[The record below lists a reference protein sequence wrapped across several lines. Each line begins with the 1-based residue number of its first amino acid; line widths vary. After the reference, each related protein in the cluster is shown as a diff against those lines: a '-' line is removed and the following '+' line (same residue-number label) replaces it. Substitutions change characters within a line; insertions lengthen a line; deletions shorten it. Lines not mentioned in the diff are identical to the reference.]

1 MSVSSAL
8 HYSLRFLLLH
18 ALIPLSVLLT
28 TWLYLYPVFNLCGFP
43 SPSSPPNGHFPF
55 LSTLAQHLHYQYDE
69 LAPFRLLV
77 FGDPQLEGDTSL
89 PADGREGLLG
99 FPSLGS
105 LISRVW
111 EADNLA
117 AAGAVVTSGLR
128 SFVEDIPH
136 AAFVARKRLDLL
148 GNDYYLAHIY
158 RTLHWWSRPT
168 HVAVLGDLLGS
179 QWIDDDEFERR
190 GERFWGRVFRG
201 GRKVEDDLT
210 MGREEAVGRAEVLGE
225 DGGAWSERVGCVVG
239 NHDAGYAG
247 DMTEERIERFE
258 RVFGGVNWD
267 VHFRLPETTNT
278 TAPSS
283 GPSEPRE
290 IHLITLNSLNLD
302 TPALSP
308 LLQTNTYAFLNRLL
322 DSSLAPWP
330 TNRNHFTILLTHLP
344 LYKPPGVCVDAPF
357 FSFHDEA
364 MGGGIREQNHL
375 SEGSSRILLEE
386 VFRLSKGE
394 GEERNGV
401 VLTGHDHEGCD
412 VYHYPS
418 LGPSSDPPD
427 PSSRPDHP
435 WNVTTKPHPAVP
447 SLREITVRSMMGSYG
462 GNAGLLSV
470 WFNDES
476 GEWACEYQDCAL
488 GVQHWW
494 WGVHILDLVT
504 VGVGGIVLGRR
515 GTGRRKRKGKRG
527 RGRGRR
533 GKG

>member
-1 MSVSSAL
+1 MSASSAL
-8 HYSLRFLLLH
+8 RYSLRILLLH
-18 ALIPLSVLLT
+18 ALIPLSFLST
-28 TWLYLYPVFNLCGFP
+28 TWLYLYPVFHLCGFP
-43 SPSSPPNGHFPF
+43 SPSGHFPF

-89 PADGREGLLG
+89 PVDGRERLLK
-99 FPSLGS
+99 FPSLG
-105 LISRVW
+105 LLVSRIW
-111 EADNLA
+111 EADNLT
-117 AAGAVVTSGLR
+117 AAGAVVASGLW
-128 SFVEDIPH
+128 SFVEEDIPR
-136 AAFVARKRLDLL
+136 AAFAVRKRLDLL

-168 HVAVLGDLLGS
+168 HVTVLGDLLGS
-179 QWIDDDEFERR
+179 QWIDDEEFERR

-210 MGREEAVGRAEVLGE
+210 MKREEDVVERVKVLGE

-267 VHFRLPETTNT
+267 VRFRLPEAANT
-278 TAPSS
+278 TAS
-283 GPSEPRE
+283 PSEHRE
-290 IHLITLNSLNLD
+290 LHLITLNSLNLD
-302 TPALSP
+302 TPALSS
-308 LLQTNTYAFLNRLL
+308 LLQANTYAFLNRLL
-322 DSSLAPWP
+322 DSSLASWP
-330 TNRNHFTILLTHLP
+330 TTRNHFTILLTHLP
-344 LYKPPGVCVDAPF
+344 LHKPLGVCVDAPF
-357 FSFHDEA
+357 FAFHDEA

-375 SEGSSRILLEE
+375 SEGSSKMLLEE
-386 VFRLSKGE
+386 VFRLGKGE
-394 GEERNGV
+394 GEDRKGV

-418 LGPSSDPPD
+418 FNPLSEPSSD
-427 PSSRPDHP
+427 PSSRPDYL
-435 WNVTTKPHPAVP
+435 WNVTTKPHPNVP
-447 SLREITVRSMMGSYG
+447 GLREITVRSMMGSYG

-470 WFNDES
+470 WFNDKS
-476 GEWACEYQDCAL
+476 GEWAYEYQDCAL

-504 VGVGGIVLGRR
+504 VVVGMVVLGL
-515 GTGRRKRKGKRG
+515 GGKTRRKRRGKRG
-527 RGRGRR
+527 RGRGKK